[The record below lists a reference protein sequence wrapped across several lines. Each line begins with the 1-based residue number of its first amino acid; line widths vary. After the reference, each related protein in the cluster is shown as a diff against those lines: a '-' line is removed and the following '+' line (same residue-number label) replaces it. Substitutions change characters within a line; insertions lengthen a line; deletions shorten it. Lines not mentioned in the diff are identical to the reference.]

1 MKTVAIAGMGNM
13 GAAIAERLRAAGSG
27 GAAVDRFLVK
37 GLGRADDANEV
48 LADCDI
54 LILGMKPQDFS
65 AFADS
70 VKMDMSEKLVI
81 SIMAGVSVAK
91 ISEKLG
97 AKRVVRT
104 IPNLA
109 LKQGLSFT
117 VWFAGAEA
125 SSEDKELVREIL
137 ALMGEEMEVQKEED
151 LNYVTALSGC
161 GPAYFYYLAEILEK
175 AAMENGIASDVA
187 EKLAR
192 VTFLGAAKYLETEN
206 AAPSELRARVSSK
219 GGCTEAAI
227 KHLGEKGVEGA
238 FMEAFKKAADRA
250 KELSD

>member
-13 GAAIAERLRAAGSG
+13 GAAIADLLRESG
-27 GAAVDRFLVK
+27 AFAVK
-37 GLGRADDANEV
+37 GLGREDNPNE
-48 LADCDI
+48 LLSDCDI

-65 AFADS
+65 AFAGS

-81 SIMAGVSVAK
+81 SIMAGASVAK
-91 ISEKLG
+91 ISEGLS

-104 IPNLA
+104 MPNLA
-109 LKQGLSFT
+109 LENGLSFT
-117 VWFAGAEA
+117 GWFAGAEA

-137 ALMGEEMEVQKEED
+137 ALMGEEMEVSKEED
-151 LNYVTALSGC
+151 LNYITALSGC

-175 AAMENGIASDVA
+175 AAMEHGIPNEVA
-187 EKLAR
+187 AKLAR

-219 GGCTEAAI
+219 GGCTEAAV
-227 KHLGEKGVEGA
+227 KALEERNVLAA
-238 FMEAFKKAADRA
+238 FMEAFKKAEDRS